1 MFRIIE
7 KKMRKLYILIFF
19 LLLVGCSFDNKTG
32 IWDGG
37 EVVKKSKS
45 AKKDIRNLKKNRKL
59 SCLFIKTEKCLEEKN
74 LEGLQYEDVF
84 TEDKLFNSEVIVDLD
99 YRFSINDPVKNTNTL
114 EEFNNLVN
122 FDYINNK
129 DIISKGKKLKTNIFS
144 KILNYNN
151 MVISHDHKGIISLYS
166 IEEKRKI
173 WEFDFYK
180 KKFKKYKKKVYLAI
194 DDNTVFAADNLG
206 YLYAL
211 DLKNK
216 KLIWAKNFGIPFRSN
231 LKIQENQIFLANQ
244 DNTIYSINKKTGNV
258 IWQYATSPTKLKNVF
273 KNNIATD
280 VLSSNLFFL
289 NTSGEMYSINYLSQ
303 RINWVINFKRSTL
316 GFEEDLFFG
325 QPLVIKDST
334 VIISASNTLLNY
346 DAVSGS
352 RYFKIPLSVVLKP
365 IVTSNNIFLLTKS
378 NFLICLD
385 KKSGNVIWSKKI
397 KNQFTSKKHL
407 KLSKKMGSLIDMT
420 IAKNEIFIVSKN
432 GYLLTFNYK
441 NGSLNYF
448 DKISRSGFSS
458 RMTFSNGYMYIL
470 DKNKRLIKY
479 N

>member
-1 MFRIIE
+1 M
-7 KKMRKLYILIFF
+7 
-19 LLLVGCSFDNKTG
+19 NKNE
-32 IWDGG
+32 I
-37 EVVKKSKS
+37 
-45 AKKDIRNLKKNRKL
+45 N
-59 SCLFIKTEKCLEEKN
+59 
-74 LEGLQYEDVF
+74 
-84 TEDKLFNSEVIVDLD
+84 KLFFEDL
-99 YRFSINDPVKNTNTL
+99 Y
-114 EEFNNLVN
+114 
-122 FDYINNK
+122 
-129 DIISKGKKLKTNIFS
+129 
-144 KILNYNN
+144 
-151 MVISHDHKGIISLYS
+151 
-166 IEEKRKI
+166 
-173 WEFDFYK
+173 
-180 KKFKKYKKKVYLAI
+180 
-194 DDNTVFAADNLG
+194 
-206 YLYAL
+206 
-211 DLKNK
+211 
-216 KLIWAKNFGIPFRSN
+216 
-231 LKIQENQIFLANQ
+231 KIQENQIFLANQ

-303 RINWVINFKRSTL
+303 RINWVINFKKSTL

-325 QPLVIKDST
+325 QPLVVKDST
-334 VIISASNTLLNY
+334 VTISASNTLLNY

-407 KLSKKMGSLIDMT
+407 KLGKKMGSLIDMT